1 MNKELCGLIL
11 IGTIFIFAIIGYL
24 VTFLFNKKQKKKIDN
39 IILEVLF
46 FTILA
51 IIIIYIF
58 PLIYNCLD
66 FMNFYLFLI
75 FLVVGFI
82 IIKVIDNFLPYHDD
96 NKLLK
101 KELKNNYWHIG
112 FLSII
117 CFAVYNIMIGIDVY
131 NITLNNVNSGINST
145 ISAIVRVGLFSFLI
159 SYLINQESISV
170 KKKIL
175 VSFCYFLSIICGG
188 IIGFI
193 LNGNLNALIFG
204 CFLSITFGMFT
215 YILVNEL
222 WNRIRKTKDKKK
234 IILEGIIIFI
244 IFLVSAFI

>member
-193 LNGNLNALIFG
+193 LNSNLNALIFG

>member
-193 LNGNLNALIFG
+193 LNSNLNALIFG

-222 WNRIRKTKDKKK
+222 WNRIMKTKDKKK

>member
-101 KELKNNYWHIG
+101 KELTNNYWHIG

-117 CFAVYNIMIGIDVY
+117 CFAVYNIMIGIDAY

-193 LNGNLNALIFG
+193 LNSNLNALIFG